1 MKKYFGCGAV
11 LVDNKAFDTY
21 KYQVSKVEDII
32 NIIIPHFDK
41 FPLVGSKQL
50 DYLDWKKAILYK
62 KII

>member
-1 MKKYFGCGAV
+1 MKKYFVCGAV

-50 DYLDWKKAILYK
+50 DYLD
-62 KII
+62 

>member
-32 NIIIPHFDK
+32 NFIIPHFDK

-50 DYLDWKKAILYK
+50 DYLD
-62 KII
+62 